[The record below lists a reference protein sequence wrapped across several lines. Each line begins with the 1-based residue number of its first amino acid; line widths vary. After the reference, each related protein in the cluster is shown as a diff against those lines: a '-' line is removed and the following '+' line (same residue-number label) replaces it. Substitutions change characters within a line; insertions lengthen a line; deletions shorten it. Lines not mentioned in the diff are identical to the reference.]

1 MEKNRE
7 TFGLSLATILG
18 LNAVIGAGIFGV
30 PAAFACTAGPSGLL
44 AYVFVILAV
53 LSIAFAIGKMSFL
66 YPTTSMFYDYAAL
79 WAGKWGGIISTCLY
93 AGGLVT
99 ALGLL
104 SRIAGGILAK
114 YFTFASPVV
123 LGCILAGGITLIC
136 LTGTRAAK
144 AWQIFLIIFTI
155 LPLLL
160 ITVLCGTR
168 INFENLHPF
177 APNGI
182 SGAISSIK
190 FIVFGFFGFEAI
202 PSLFTKI
209 HDPQKNVP
217 RAITLTIIITGIIY
231 LAFSTA
237 VLLAVPA
244 SIFTSPSLPISD
256 VLLNLFPGYTWLI
269 FGIDWSIVIIIAGT
283 LHSMLLA
290 VSSLISNMGSHLTKN
305 KRAFS
310 SAATIITT
318 GTIVMICCGFL
329 TQISLLFSLTAV
341 GITAAFMAIIIPLLT
356 GTKSHPERYLAT
368 AGIAIAA
375 CTLLFGCGLVGIV
388 EALK

>member
-7 TFGLSLATILG
+7 TFGLTLATILG
-18 LNAVIGAGIFGV
+18 LNAVIGAGVFGV
-30 PAAFACTAGPSGLL
+30 PAAFACTAGPSGLI
-44 AYVFVILAV
+44 AYLFVIFAV
-53 LSIAFAIGKMSFL
+53 LSIAYAIGKMSFL

-79 WAGKWGGIISTCLY
+79 WSGKWGGILSTALY
-93 AGGLVT
+93 TGGLIT

-104 SRIAGGILAK
+104 SRIAGGILAT
-114 YFTFASPVV
+114 YFTTISPIV
-123 LGCILAGGITLIC
+123 LGCILAGAITLVC

-144 AWQIFLIIFTI
+144 AWQIFLIVFTI
-155 LPLLL
+155 LPLFT
-160 ITVLCGTR
+160 ITLLCGSRATMGH
-168 INFENLHPF
+168 LYPF
-177 APNGI
+177 APHGMW
-182 SGAISSIK
+182 GTLSSIK

-237 VLLAVPA
+237 VLLAVPT
-244 SIFTSPSLPISD
+244 SFFTSPSMPISD
-256 VLLNLFPGYTWLI
+256 VLLNLFPGYSWLI
-269 FGIDWSIVIIIAGT
+269 YGIDWSIVIIIAGT

-290 VSSLISNMGSHLTKN
+290 VSSLVCNMGAHLTKN
-305 KRAFS
+305 KKAFS
-310 SAATIITT
+310 TPKTIIGT
-318 GTIVMICCGFL
+318 GLIVMVCCGFL
-329 TQISLLFSLTAV
+329 TQIGLLFSMTAV
-341 GITAAFMAIIIPLLT
+341 GITAAYLAIIIPLLT
-356 GTKSHPERYLAT
+356 GTKTHPERYLVT

-375 CTLLFGCGLVGIV
+375 CTLLFGCGLIGII